1 MLHYQNMRKSYLQDL
16 KFTDKKYPQFFC
28 NNHAYHDYLKLI
40 ENLYFLGPLDAWALR
55 GRPSRLGLE

>member
-16 KFTDKKYPQFFC
+16 NFTDKKYPQFFC